1 MPLLPFG
8 QLVAMLKLS
17 SIYLVVPAHEW
28 AIHWLTLETLHPAV
42 RIQLAYLYDVEE
54 WIEPA
59 FRILLSCRLTTL
71 SIEDTYRLG
80 PRTFAALA
88 KTREVLQELCMAVA
102 YSASQT
108 YGLAGECETP
118 DECRNQWIS
127 WFWVKISPRVL
138 NQIHPLPL
146 SDIRAAAVKC
156 DVLCSDCFN
165 ITITNINKYPA
176 LNEEENIVR
185 STVQKLLEIQKKNS
199 S

>member
-1 MPLLPFG
+1 M
-8 QLVAMLKLS
+8 
-17 SIYLVVPAHEW
+17 
-28 AIHWLTLETLHPAV
+28 LHPAV

-59 FRILLSCRLTTL
+59 FRILLSHRLTTLL
-71 SIEDTYRLG
+71 SIEDTYHLG
-80 PRTFAALA
+80 PRTSAALA
-88 KTREVLQELCMAVA
+88 KTREVLQELRMAVA

-156 DVLCSDCFN
+156 NVLCSDCFN
-165 ITITNINKYPA
+165 ITITNVNKYPA

-185 STVQKLLEIQKKNS
+185 STVQKLLEIQKNNS